1 MSDIFHG
8 SYMVIA
14 NILLLNLLIA
24 LFSSTYA
31 EINENSVRIWK
42 FSRYQNVKSIYFCP
56 IFPPPFIIF
65 SHVHNIFNYCKSGFR
80 VDNNNSKFRYHDWSL
95 IDSKIPRLLDDI
107 EAEQTKIHIRGM
119 KSFKRQEVDGPLTKT
134 FFEKTFEK
142 EINQRLDTM
151 EHVLKKTVRHMPSMS
166 AERKIL
172 ASSLLARS
180 PENSEILAR
189 ARSLE

>member
-1 MSDIFHG
+1 MPRCPSKAVISDIFHA

-31 EINENSVRIWK
+31 AIDENSVRIWK
-42 FSRYQNVKSIYFCP
+42 YSRYQTVKNNYFRP
-56 IFPPPFIIF
+56 IFPPPFIF
-65 SHVHNIFNYCKSGFR
+65 LSHVHNIFNYCKSGFR

-95 IDSKIPRLLDDI
+95 IDPKIPSLLDDI

-151 EHVLKKTVRHMPSMS
+151 EHVLKKTIRNMSSMS
-166 AERKIL
+166 DHWNL
-172 ASSLLARS
+172 
-180 PENSEILAR
+180 
-189 ARSLE
+189 